1 MLPSLNHAIN
11 VIVRVF
17 TYSRESSTS
26 ATPVKIRRRSLLNL
40 RPRASSHLYQSMLDI
55 QEQDI
60 IDLVGP
66 VYFERG
72 KAYWRQHKVLSVKH
86 IPAEQRIKA
95 YVAGNQRKRY
105 TQDIY
110 YSVHNRELYLESECS
125 CPVDVD
131 CKHVAAALLEFV
143 HRQQPGGVTAATGIK
158 PEAALQCWMQG
169 LREELRQLPAPDATD
184 KSGNRVLYLLNAQIP
199 GQVYVNLRRA
209 KALKKGGWG
218 QAGAISPYDFRYG
231 DAPYWCNDEDGKLC
245 KLIYSQLETNTLYLQ
260 QATGAFLLQQMMA
273 TGRCFWRDKDAP
285 LRWGEP
291 RALEAH
297 WSSRDDNN
305 YRLTLDLPGIGPWQL
320 IGTEPPFY
328 LDTETHIV
336 GRLETPLN
344 SGALRQLLR
353 MPPVPPREAAG
364 FGRFLRQSLPAAEL
378 PLPVE
383 LKEKRIEQPLTPDLL
398 LTQVEDGE
406 LSVPLADLGFRYGD
420 YRLEGPCQRDGNP
433 ALIEDGDTLVTVQ
446 RDPHAETAA
455 LRQLLTLGFRAGA
468 EFDLQIAHP
477 FQLVLPAPQP
487 AMMIEQWLTFV
498 EQRLPELRAAGWR
511 IQIAPEFDLR
521 VRDAEPEIELSDA
534 EEGGWFEMRLHVDID
549 GHSLPLAPLLIAY
562 LQHYKLDTRRDTVL
576 LPLENGWLRLPTR
589 SVQPLIGALL
599 ELYNPRNKTGA
610 TLKLPNNQAT
620 LLNSLDENRLRW
632 HNAESIRTLSRQL
645 KTFDGIRP
653 LPVPEGL
660 RATLRPYQHEGLNW
674 LGFLREHGFGGIL
687 ADDMGLG
694 KTLQTLA
701 FILHE
706 KRQGRLDRP
715 ALIVAPTSLVWNW
728 QHEANHFAPD
738 LRVLILHGPDRAQ
751 HFKQLADHDVAI
763 TTYPLIPR
771 DSDRYRKL
779 RFSLLVLDEAQQV
792 KNPRSKA
799 AQCLRQINAGTRLC
813 LTGTPMENHL
823 GELWALLDFALP
835 GLLGGDAFFRQ
846 YFRKPI
852 ETQADIDRQHEL
864 RRRIAPF
871 LLRRDKAQVVSELPP
886 KTEIAQ
892 WIELDAGQRNLY
904 ETIRVSLEKKVR
916 QLLREKGLAKSHIEF
931 LDALLKLRQVCCDPR
946 LVKLASAKKNAAPG
960 AKLLWLKEN
969 LPEMIEEGRRILLF
983 SQFTGMLDLIE
994 PELKA
999 LKIPYCLLT
1008 GRTRK
1013 RAEIIRQFQEGE
1025 TPLFLISLKAGGTG
1039 LNLTAADVVI
1049 HYDPWWNPAV
1059 EQQATDR
1066 AYRIGQDK
1074 PVFVYKLIAH
1084 NTVEEKIQ
1092 QLQQKKQQLADALFD
1107 AKRQSVWQGD
1117 AEELLALL
1125 N

>member
-1 MLPSLNHAIN
+1 MLEL
-11 VIVRVF
+11 
-17 TYSRESSTS
+17 
-26 ATPVKIRRRSLLNL
+26 
-40 RPRASSHLYQSMLDI
+40 

-60 IDLVGP
+60 VDLVGP

-95 YVAGNQRKRY
+95 YVAGTQRKRY
-105 TQDIY
+105 TQDIH
-110 YSVHNRELYLESECS
+110 YSIHNRELYLESKCS
-125 CPVDVD
+125 CPMDFD

-143 HRQQPGGVTAATGIK
+143 HRQAGETSTPAVK
-158 PEAALQCWMQG
+158 PELALQHWMQG
-169 LREELRQLPAPDATD
+169 LREELREPATADAAD
-184 KSGNRVLYLLNAQIP
+184 NGGYRVLYILDAQIP
-199 GQVYVNLRRA
+199 GRTYLNLRRA

-218 QAGAISPYDFRYG
+218 QVGAISPYDFRYG
-231 DAPYWCNDEDGKLC
+231 DAPYWSSDEDGKLC
-245 KLIYSQLETNTLYLQ
+245 RLIFSQLQTNTLYLQ
-260 QATGAFLLQQMMA
+260 QAAGAFLLQQMIS
-273 TGRCFWRDKDAP
+273 TGRCFWRDKDSPP

-291 RALEAH
+291 RIPEAR
-297 WSSRDDNN
+297 WLTRNEG
-305 YRLTLDLPGIGPWQL
+305 YRLAFTLPRVEHWQL

-328 LDTETHIV
+328 LDTEAHLV
-336 GRLETPLN
+336 GRIETPLN
-344 SGALRQLLR
+344 SGALRQLLQ

-383 LKEKRIEQPLTPDLL
+383 LKEKRVEQPLTPDLL

-406 LSVPLADLGFRYGD
+406 LSIPLADLGFRYGD
-420 YRLEGPCQRDGNP
+420 YRLQGPCQRDGSP
-433 ALIEDGDTLVTVQ
+433 TLIEDGDTLVTVQ
-446 RDPHAETAA
+446 RDPDAETAA
-455 LRQLLTLGFRAGA
+455 LKQLLALGFRPGA
-468 EFDLQIAHP
+468 EFDLPTGQP
-477 FQLVLPAPQP
+477 LQLVLPALQP
-487 AMMIEQWLTFV
+487 TLMIEQWLTFV
-498 EQRLPELRAAGWR
+498 EQRLPELQAAGWR

-534 EEGGWFEMRLHVDID
+534 EQSGWFEMRLHVDID

-562 LQHYKLDTRRDTVL
+562 LRHYDLDTRRETVL
-576 LPLENGWLRLPTR
+576 LPLEDGWLRLPTR
-589 SVQPLIGALL
+589 SVQPLIGSLL
-599 ELYNPRNKTGA
+599 ELYNPRDKTGA
-610 TLKLPNNQAT
+610 TLKLPHSQAT

-632 HNAESIRTLSRQL
+632 RNAEGIRTLSRQL

-660 RATLRPYQHEGLNW
+660 RAKLRPYQHEGLNW

-694 KTLQTLA
+694 KTLQALA

-728 QHEANHFAPD
+728 QHEANQFAPD
-738 LRVLILHGPDRAQ
+738 LRVLILHGPDREQ
-751 HFKQLADHDVAI
+751 RFEQLDAHDVAI

-771 DSDRYRKL
+771 DSDRYRKS
-779 RFSLLVLDEAQQV
+779 RFSLLVLDEAQQI

-799 AQCLRQINAGTRLC
+799 ARCLRQINAETRLC

-852 ETQADIDRQHEL
+852 ETQADIDRRHEL

-871 LLRRDKAQVVSELPP
+871 LLRRDKAQVIKELPP

-916 QLLREKGLAKSHIEF
+916 QLLRGKGLAKSHIEF

-946 LVKLASAKKNAAPG
+946 LVKLASAKKNAVPG

-1008 GRTRK
+1008 GQTRK
-1013 RAEIIRQFQEGE
+1013 RAEIIRRFQEGE
-1025 TPLFLISLKAGGTG
+1025 IPLFLISLKAGGTG

-1107 AKRQSVWQGD
+1107 AKRQSIWQGD